1 MIDERLLILI
11 VPGTFYFGFLIC
23 ALLTSNEGKKK

>member
-1 MIDERLLILI
+1 MIDAKLLILI
-11 VPGTFYFGFLIC
+11 VPSAFYFGFLIC